1 MRKPSRSPR
10 SGGKPAARGRRP
22 GAPRSRE
29 EVLYGI
35 QPIAEALQHRLR
47 PLEALLVKSGAR
59 NSRIEELV
67 HQAQALQLPVRS
79 VEGRELDQRCPGAVH
94 QGVVLECGER
104 ETLEAEALPDA
115 RRQPYPVLMALDQVE
130 DPHNLGAILRTCGF
144 FGVDA
149 LVMPRDHA
157 PPLGG
162 VVAKSSTGVS
172 EWFPIL
178 KVPNLHRFLTQQ
190 QQAGYWVVGLDMNG
204 AEPLTALQRDR
215 ALILVMGNE
224 GQGLRPLTRQT
235 CDWAVQ
241 ISGSGA
247 VESLNVSNAAAI
259 TLHQVFR
266 EA

>member
-1 MRKPSRSPR
+1 MLKDGSGNPR
-10 SGGKPAARGRRP
+10 
-22 GAPRSRE
+22 
-29 EVLYGI
+29 L
-35 QPIAEALQHRLR
+35 
-47 PLEALLVKSGAR
+47 
-59 NSRIEELV
+59 EELR
-67 HQAQALQLPVRS
+67 ALAEELKLPVKR

-94 QGVVLECGER
+94 QGAVLLCGELD
-104 ETLEAEALPDA
+104 TQEALDLPDP
-115 RRQPYPVLMALDQVE
+115 RQQPYPVLMALDQVE

-144 FGVDA
+144 FGVEA

-172 EWFPIL
+172 EWLPIL
-178 KVPNLHRFLTQQ
+178 KVPNLHRFLKQQ
-190 QQAGYWVVGLDMNG
+190 QQAGYWVVGLDMEG
-204 AEPLTALQRDR
+204 AEPLTGLKRDR
-215 ALILVMGNE
+215 ALILVLGNE

-266 EA
+266 EG